1 MKRNKI
7 YTLVTWIVC
16 SILIASLYFGYTAQA
31 ETKKSSGG
39 NLSQPSNGT
48 RSKMSEKVI
57 RSDEEWKKLLT
68 PLQYQIT
75 RKKATERPFTGK
87 YYDFETD
94 GTYKCVGCGNEL
106 FSSKTKFKCGSG
118 WPSFWDVTQKE
129 KVKKIP
135 DHSLSM
141 TRTEVLCSKCD
152 AHLGHVFKD
161 GPKPTGLR
169 YCINSAALDF
179 AQYETATFGAG
190 CFWGVEAVFGKMPG
204 VESTSVGY
212 CGGKTK
218 NPTYKKVCSGR
229 TGHAEAV
236 EVIYDPNIVSYEK
249 LLDVFWE
256 MHDPTTLNRQG
267 PDVGSQYR
275 STIFFHNSTQK
286 QTALKSKVAHQKK
299 LDRPIATRIVPASTF
314 YKAEEYHQKYYEKKG
329 IKSCRL
335 DIAQQP
341 STKVE

>member
-1 MKRNKI
+1 
-7 YTLVTWIVC
+7 
-16 SILIASLYFGYTAQA
+16 
-31 ETKKSSGG
+31 
-39 NLSQPSNGT
+39 
-48 RSKMSEKVI
+48 MSEKVI

-68 PLQYQIT
+68 PLQYEIT

-87 YYDFETD
+87 YYNFEAD

-106 FSSKTKFKCGSG
+106 FNSKTKYKCGSG
-118 WPSFWDVTQKE
+118 WPSFGDVIQKS
-129 KVKKIP
+129 KIKKIP

-141 TRTEVLCSKCD
+141 TRTEVVCSRCD
-152 AHLGHVFKD
+152 AHLGHVFED

-179 AQYETATFGAG
+179 AKYETATFGAG
-190 CFWGVEAVFGKMPG
+190 CFWGIEAAFGKING
-204 VESTSVGY
+204 VKSTSVGY

-236 EVIYDPNIVSYEK
+236 EVIYDPNIISYGK
-249 LLDVFWE
+249 LLDVFWNI
-256 MHDPTTLNRQG
+256 HDPTTLNRQG
-267 PDVGSQYR
+267 PDIGAQYR

-286 QTALKSKVAHQKK
+286 EAALKSKAAYRKK
-299 LDRPIATRIVPASTF
+299 LNRSIVTKIIPAPKF

-329 IKSCRL
+329 IKSCHFG
-335 DIAQQP
+335 IAQQH